1 MNLSFVHTVAASLPN
16 SGHPLLSMGEFCP
29 DIPCPSHELSQLK
42 LNFLKRCQLQLRLRI
57 KKNSKALNT
66 TFYKLR
72 IRRHFWLIEYP
83 AHSTQ
88 VHTFPYRRG
97 RSWSITSFFFLPE
110 SPPIPAGNQLATP
123 AVQYPPM
130 PSDPVS
136 NPRPRPASFIAIPVT
151 ARALGDSVN
160 DMSAESVSEA
170 GEARERVQRLV
181 RSWIGNA
188 KTVLKI
194 VSPVQL
200 ILCLLSC

>member
-83 AHSTQ
+83 AYSTQ

-97 RSWSITSFFFLPE
+97 RSWSITSFFSFQSRLRSQQGTNLLP
-110 SPPIPAGNQLATP
+110 QLCSTLP
-123 AVQYPPM
+123 
-130 PSDPVS
+130 
-136 NPRPRPASFIAIPVT
+136 
-151 ARALGDSVN
+151 
-160 DMSAESVSEA
+160 
-170 GEARERVQRLV
+170 
-181 RSWIGNA
+181 
-188 KTVLKI
+188 
-194 VSPVQL
+194 
-200 ILCLLSC
+200 CLLIRSVIPGRGLLVLLQSLSQLGLWEIQ